1 MKAKIN
7 SGPFLEIVFSTGRKE
22 DVVLYLGSFK
32 EKEKTINN
40 SKPQIVLEARTDFS
54 LKSLPQETVW
64 ISSDGEYE
72 VKKVFI
78 WTYSFK
84 KEKEKRNFFI
94 AEGEGITICYFD
106 SPFNCEEFKKE
117 LDDIGQIDIVFFFPF
132 DDSFNLKEIK
142 KTILD
147 LEPKMIVVNNFED
160 QKKMN
165 DFLKEMGIKKVERLN
180 KISLKKKDL
189 IFDGKKIIILE
200 R

>member
-7 SGPFLEIVFSTGRKE
+7 TGSFLEIVFSVGKKE

-32 EKEKTINN
+32 DKEKLINN
-40 SKPQIVLEARTDFS
+40 SKPDIVLETKTDFS
-54 LKSLPQETVW
+54 LKTLPQETIF

-72 VKKVFI
+72 IKKVFV
-78 WTYSFK
+78 WAYSFL
-84 KEKEKRNFFI
+84 KEKEKRNFFV
-94 AEGEGITICYFD
+94 AEGEEITISYFD
-106 SPFNCEEFKKE
+106 SPFNLEEFKKE
-117 LDDIGQIDIVFFFPF
+117 LEEIGQIDIVFFFPS
-132 DDSFNLKEIK
+132 DYSFSVKEAK
-142 KTILD
+142 KTIFD
-147 LEPKMIVVNNFED
+147 LEPKMIVVNNFDD

-165 DFLKEMGIKKVERLN
+165 DFLKEMGIKKIEKLN

>member
-7 SGPFLEIVFSTGRKE
+7 TGSFLEIVFSVGKKE

-32 EKEKTINN
+32 DKEKIINN
-40 SKPQIVLEARTDFS
+40 SKPDIVLETKTDFS
-54 LKSLPQETVW
+54 LKTLPQETIF

-72 VKKVFI
+72 IKKVFV
-78 WTYSFK
+78 WAYSFL
-84 KEKEKRNFFI
+84 KEKEKRNFFV
-94 AEGEGITICYFD
+94 AEGEEMTIFYFD
-106 SPFNCEEFKKE
+106 SPFNFEEFKKE
-117 LDDIGQIDIVFFFPF
+117 LEEIGQIDIVFFFPS
-132 DDSFNLKEIK
+132 DYSFNVKEAK
-142 KTILD
+142 KTIFD
-147 LEPKMIVVNNFED
+147 LEPKMIVANNFDD

-165 DFLKEMGIKKVERLN
+165 DFLKEIGIKKIEKLN

>member
-7 SGPFLEIVFSTGRKE
+7 TGPFLEIVFSVGKKE

-32 EKEKTINN
+32 DKEKLINN
-40 SKPQIVLEARTDFS
+40 SKPDIVLETKTDFS
-54 LKSLPQETVW
+54 LKTLPQETIF

-72 VKKVFI
+72 IKKVFV
-78 WTYSFK
+78 WAYSFL
-84 KEKEKRNFFI
+84 KEKEKRNFFV
-94 AEGEGITICYFD
+94 AEGEEITISYFD
-106 SPFNCEEFKKE
+106 SPFNFEEFKKE
-117 LDDIGQIDIVFFFPF
+117 LEEIGQIDIVFFFPS
-132 DDSFNLKEIK
+132 DYSFNVKEAK
-142 KTILD
+142 KTIFD
-147 LEPKMIVVNNFED
+147 LEPKMIVVNNFDD

-165 DFLKEMGIKKVERLN
+165 DFLKEMGIKKIEKLN